1 MAAMTITPA
10 FTSHVRTANASN
22 NRLSTMMYM
31 PVFFVTEAINM
42 LTISRTSKRGD
53 AREVPRVLQ
62 ISQNM
67 IEKKTKKGVAMV
79 SLARLI
85 ARQGRNGKSAKK
97 AAREKRIFQGTV
109 NRAR

>member
-67 IEKKTKKGVAMV
+67 IEKKRKKVLQWCLWRD
-79 SLARLI
+79 SLPDKEEMGKAR
-85 ARQGRNGKSAKK
+85 RKPQGKSESSK
-97 AAREKRIFQGTV
+97 GL
-109 NRAR
+109 